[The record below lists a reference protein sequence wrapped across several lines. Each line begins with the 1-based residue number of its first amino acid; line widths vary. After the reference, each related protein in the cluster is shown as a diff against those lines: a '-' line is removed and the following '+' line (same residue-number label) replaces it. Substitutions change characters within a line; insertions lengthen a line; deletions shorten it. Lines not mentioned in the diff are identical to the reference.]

1 MIQASIITIG
11 DELLIGQVVDSN
23 SAWIAQELNKIG
35 VPVISRLAVG
45 DNWEKIWNALDQESK
60 ASDIIIITGGLGPT
74 ADDITKPLLC
84 EYFNGKLVSNVEV
97 LQHVEN
103 LFQNIFKRP
112 VTDRNRNQALVPDC
126 CTILFNSKGT
136 APGMLFH
143 KQGKIF
149 ISLPGVPI
157 EMKTIMTEKVLP
169 LITETYKLPHIAHR
183 TLVTFGIGESML
195 ADMLV
200 EFESKI
206 PNHIKLA
213 YLPNHG
219 IVRLRLSSNGINK
232 KIIDDEIDALFS
244 ELKIL
249 VNQYLIADSD
259 DSIEKIIGR
268 LLLKNNQSV
277 STAESCTGGY
287 IAHQITSIDGSSA
300 YFLGSVVAYSYEIKE
315 SMLDVSH
322 KTMEN
327 NGAVSEA
334 VVREMAMGILNKTN
348 SDYAIAVSGIMGP
361 GGGTL
366 EKPVGLVWIAV
377 GNKKSILA
385 KSFHFRFDRFKNIQL
400 TTMNALMMLRDF
412 IIGNTLE

>member
-11 DELLIGQVVDSN
+11 DELLIGQVVDTN

-45 DNWEKIWNALDQESK
+45 DNWERIWNALDQESK

-84 EYFNGKLVSNVEV
+84 EYFNGKLVSNLEV
-97 LQHVEN
+97 LQHVED

-126 CTILFNSKGT
+126 CTTLFNSKGT

-143 KQGKIF
+143 KQDKIF

-157 EMKTIMTEKVLP
+157 EMKTIMAEKVLP
-169 LITETYKLPHIAHR
+169 LITDTFKLPHIAHR

-200 EFESKI
+200 EYESKI

-232 KIIDDEIDALFS
+232 KLIQDEIDALFS
-244 ELKIL
+244 ELKNL

>member
-11 DELLIGQVVDSN
+11 DELLIGQVVDTN

-45 DNWEKIWNALDQESK
+45 DNWERIWNALDQESK
-60 ASDIIIITGGLGPT
+60 TSDIIIITGGLGPT

-97 LQHVEN
+97 LQHVED

-126 CTILFNSKGT
+126 CTTLFNSKGT

-143 KQGKIF
+143 KQDKIF

-157 EMKTIMTEKVLP
+157 EMKTIMAEKVLP
-169 LITETYKLPHIAHR
+169 LITDTFKLPHIAHR

-232 KIIDDEIDALFS
+232 KLIEDEIDALFS
-244 ELKIL
+244 ELKNL

-268 LLLKNNQSV
+268 LLIKNNQTI

-400 TTMNALMMLRDF
+400 TTMNALMMLRNF
-412 IIGNTLE
+412 IISNTLE

>member
-1 MIQASIITIG
+1 MIEASIITIG
-11 DELLIGQVVDSN
+11 DELLIGQVVDTN

-45 DNWEKIWNALDQESK
+45 DNWERIWNALDQESK

-84 EYFNGKLVSNVEV
+84 EYFNGKLVSNLEV
-97 LQHVEN
+97 LQHVED

-126 CTILFNSKGT
+126 CTTLFNSKGT

-143 KQGKIF
+143 KQDKIF

-157 EMKTIMTEKVLP
+157 EMKTIMAEKVLP
-169 LITETYKLPHIAHR
+169 LITDTFKLPHIAHR

-232 KIIDDEIDALFS
+232 KLIQDEIDALFS
-244 ELKIL
+244 ELKNL